1 MISKIIE
8 LSIIIALIAIPA
20 RAARQKNPRLG
31 LRKMIIN
38 MVIFEV
44 FYVLALRFLHGRF

>member
-1 MISKIIE
+1 MSKLIE

-38 MVIFEV
+38 MLIFEV
-44 FYVLALRFLHGRF
+44 FYVFSMRFLHGRF